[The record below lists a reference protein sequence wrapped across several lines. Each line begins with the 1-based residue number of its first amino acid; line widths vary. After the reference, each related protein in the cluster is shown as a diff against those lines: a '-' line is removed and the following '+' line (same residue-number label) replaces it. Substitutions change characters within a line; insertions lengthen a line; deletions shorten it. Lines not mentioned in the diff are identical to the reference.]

1 VRVLSC
7 ALALVAALIFATSAT
22 LQQNAARATAL
33 HRLENE
39 THRSDR
45 KHWLP
50 VLGELSRLARNPL
63 WMLGWVLNITGF
75 LTHAVALHL
84 GSITVV
90 QAILVVQVMF
100 AVGTAAVLRRQRPKP
115 REFYGAA
122 AVCTGVILVIIL
134 RGEVPQVVP
143 PREHVIRVVIGAVF
157 SIATV
162 LVIARGL
169 PRTNLR
175 SALVA
180 IGAGICFSITAIM
193 VVTVTNDL
201 ATYGPIGI
209 VDWPAATMALSAIVG
224 SLLVQDS
231 FASGSL
237 PVALTAMTVTD
248 PMASGVAGL
257 VLFDAGM
264 PGPTTIAGLAGAAV
278 LIAVGVGVVANSA
291 SLTPGPAAAAVR
303 APADT

>member
-1 VRVLSC
+1 V

-22 LQQNAARATAL
+22 LQQNAARTAAL
-33 HRLENE
+33 HRQENE
-39 THRSDR
+39 EYEPGR

-50 VLGELSRLARNPL
+50 VLGELNRLMRNKL
-63 WMLGWVLNITGF
+63 WLLGWLLNTTGF
-75 LTHAVALHL
+75 LCHAIALHL
-84 GSITVV
+84 GSIIVV
-90 QAILVVQVMF
+90 QAILVIQVMF
-100 AVGTAAVLRRQRPKP
+100 AVGTAAILRRQRPKP

-122 AVCTGVILVIIL
+122 AVCTGVILVITL

-143 PREHVIRVVIGAVF
+143 PRDHLFRVVVAAALAIAV
-157 SIATV
+157 I
-162 LVIARGL
+162 LVIGRGL

-175 SALVA
+175 SGLIA
-180 IGAGICFSITAIM
+180 IGAGICFCITAIM
-193 VVTVTNDL
+193 VVTLTGDL
-201 ATYGPIGI
+201 ATYGPIGL
-209 VDWPAATMALSAIVG
+209 VDWPAPTVALSAIVG

-257 VLFDAGM
+257 LLFDAGM
-264 PGPTTIAGLAGAAV
+264 PGPSTVAGLAGAAV

-291 SLTPGPAAAAVR
+291 SLTPGPAAAAIR
-303 APADT
+303 APADS